1 MCSECNQSSAA
12 DHEAV
17 QTSAGWSTW
26 MARGFGS
33 LPDEFRDELDAIYA
47 LHAAKRSDYTAD
59 SEDRLANYRFAS
71 EMMGVSIERGMLGRA
86 SEKLFRLKS
95 IFEKDGNVKVSDETV
110 QDTLRDIAIICVL
123 LKLELDRKALLRPMK

>member
-1 MCSECNQSSAA
+1 
-12 DHEAV
+12 
-17 QTSAGWSTW
+17 
-26 MARGFGS
+26 MAEYEGPIVTGRVMPLAS
-33 LPDEFRDELDAIYA
+33 VKNPDEFRDELDAIYA

-59 SEDRLANYRFAS
+59 SEDRLANYRFSAQ
-71 EMMGVSIERGMLGRA
+71 MMGVPIERGMLGRA